1 MTLPTPQAPCAAGCG
16 VHNCR
21 AQTHSCVLST
31 CVWIECHG
39 GQRKPSVRETSEAVV
54 PHNGCCIL
62 QPATLTAPDPTHIG
76 SSVSFFKGGDS
87 LQSRCEAM
95 QECGQHGFQLQSPTD
110 PAHRGSQVC
119 LGHKGGYPIM
129 QVMPQPLLHFAKT
142 VRASGN
148 VQLQAHGMYSIA
160 RMTCRSQ
167 CVYLFSWP
175 LQPGWQAV
183 PD

>member
-1 MTLPTPQAPCAAGCG
+1 MQLAVAFTT
-16 VHNCR
+16 
-21 AQTHSCVLST
+21 
-31 CVWIECHG
+31 
-39 GQRKPSVRETSEAVV
+39 VV
-54 PHNGCCIL
+54 PKHMHVCSAPVFGVSAMVISVNPRCVKPQRLLSHTMAAASCSQL
-62 QPATLTAPDPTHIG
+62 RSQPQNPHTLAAA
-76 SSVSFFKGGDS
+76 FFIFTGGDT

-129 QVMPQPLLHFAKT
+129 QVMPQPVLHFAKT

-160 RMTCRSQ
+160 RLTCRSQ

-183 PD
+183 PF

>member
-1 MTLPTPQAPCAAGCG
+1 MTLPTPQASCAAGCG
-16 VHNCR
+16 VHHRR
-21 AQTHSCVLST
+21 AQTHACVLST
-31 CVWIECHG
+31 CVWCECRG
-39 GQRKPSVRETSEAVV
+39 DQRKPSVRETSEAVV
-54 PHNGCCIL
+54 PHNGASCSQL
-62 QPATLTAPDPTHIG
+62 RSQPQNPHTLAAAYFIFT
-76 SSVSFFKGGDS
+76 GGDT

-119 LGHKGGYPIM
+119 LGHRGGYPIM
-129 QVMPQPLLHFAKT
+129 QVMPQPVLHFAKT

-160 RMTCRSQ
+160 RLTCRSQ

-183 PD
+183 PF